1 MIRIEKT
8 VYDEPDPSDGK
19 RILVMRLWPRGV
31 SKEKIDLWL
40 KELGTPTDLIK
51 KWKNGSVT
59 WSKFSE
65 EYIRSLDGKDELLKD
80 LATQARQGTITLLCS
95 CKDVNH
101 CHRYL
106 LREVLMKSA
115 QTNQKPKVSS

>member
-1 MIRIEKT
+1 MEETLELIKIDKT
-8 VYDEPDPSDGK
+8 VYDKPEIADGK
-19 RILVMRLWPRGV
+19 RVLVMRLWPRGL
-31 SKEKIDLWL
+31 SKGKIDLWL

-51 KWKNGSVT
+51 KWKNRSVT

-65 EYIRSLDGKDELLKD
+65 EYIKSLEGKDELLKD

-101 CHRYL
+101 CHRSL
-106 LREVLMKSA
+106 LREVLMKYA
-115 QTNQKPKVSS
+115 QTK